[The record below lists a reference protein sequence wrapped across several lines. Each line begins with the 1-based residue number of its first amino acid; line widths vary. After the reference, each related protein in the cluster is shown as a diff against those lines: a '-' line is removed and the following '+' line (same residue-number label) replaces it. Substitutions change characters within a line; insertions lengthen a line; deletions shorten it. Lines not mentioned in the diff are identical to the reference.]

1 MSNINDYLSWRGDVP
16 ITKETPFNEVDSM
29 IMARFSYM
37 IFDRIKMNEEETI
50 KSISTKMK
58 RFKNEE
64 FRFNG
69 DKELITKLGQS
80 ARFKNMRVTD
90 YVENNEKENEKQFA
104 SILIHTGEHEMY
116 VSYIG
121 TDASIYGW
129 KEDFNLAY
137 MENIPCQ
144 IEGKEYQAESFIY
157 SKEYLKKVAEKYKD
171 KKIRIG
177 GHSKG
182 GNVAIYSALTAKE
195 EVQNRIIKVYNYDG
209 PGFREDFI
217 SKYENDEIINKIET
231 YFPQDSII
239 GRILNHKEK
248 CSVIYSNEKSIMQ
261 HDIYSWQV
269 QGTKPVYEK
278 KLTNAS
284 EIMNVAVTTWL
295 NNTTEEQR
303 KIFFDTIFELL
314 YSTEA
319 NTFGEISENLS
330 RNMIIIHK
338 KYSKVSK
345 EDRQMIT
352 NVIKIFIKSYFKQ
365 IIPAKKIEL
374 HLPKTSHFQA

>member
-16 ITKETPFNEVDSM
+16 ITKETPFNEIDSM
-29 IMARFSYM
+29 IMARFSYL
-37 IFDRIKMNEEETI
+37 IFDRIDMEEEETI
-50 KSISTKMK
+50 KSISAKMK
-58 RFKNEE
+58 KLKNEE

-80 ARFKNMRVTD
+80 IRFKNMKVTD

-104 SILIHTGEHEMY
+104 AILIHTGENEMY

-144 IEGKEYQAESFIY
+144 IEGKKYLEKV
-157 SKEYLKKVAEKYKD
+157 SKEYKD

-182 GNVAIYSALTAKE
+182 GNVAIYSAITAKE
-195 EVQNRIIKVYNYDG
+195 DVKKKIIKVYNYDG

-217 SKYENDEIINKIET
+217 SKYEKEEIISKIET

-248 CSVIYSNEKSIMQ
+248 CSVIYSIEKGIMQ

-269 QGTKPVYEK
+269 QGSKPVYEK

-295 NNTTEEQR
+295 DNTTDEQR

-319 NTFGEISENLS
+319 NTFAEISENLS
-330 RNMIIIHK
+330 KNIMTIHK
-338 KYSKVSK
+338 KYRKVSK
-345 EDRQMIT
+345 EDKQMIV

-365 IIPAKKIEL
+365 VIPNKKIEL
-374 HLPKTSHFQA
+374 HLPKTSYFRLQ

>member
-1 MSNINDYLSWRGDVP
+1 MSNINDYLTWRGDVP
-16 ITKETPFNEVDSM
+16 ITKETPFNEIDSM
-29 IMARFSYM
+29 IMARFSYL
-37 IFDRIKMNEEETI
+37 IFDRIEMNKEETI
-50 KSISTKMK
+50 KSISAKMK
-58 RFKNEE
+58 NFKNEE
-64 FRFNG
+64 FLYNG

-80 ARFKNMRVTD
+80 SRFKNMKVTD
-90 YVENNEKENEKQFA
+90 YVENNKKENEKQFTA
-104 SILIHTGEHEMY
+104 ILIHTGEHEMY

-144 IEGKEYQAESFIY
+144 IEGKN
-157 SKEYLKKVAEKYKD
+157 YLKKVAEKYKN

-182 GNVAIYSALTAKE
+182 GNVAIYSAITAE
-195 EVQNRIIKVYNYDG
+195 EEIKKRIIKVYNYDG

-217 SKYENDEIINKIET
+217 KNYENDEIIEKIET

-248 CSVIYSNEKSIMQ
+248 CSVIFSNEKSIMQ
-261 HDIYSWQV
+261 HDIYSWEV
-269 QGTKPVYEK
+269 EGTKPKYEK

-284 EIMNVAVTTWL
+284 EMMNIAVTTWL
-295 NNTTEEQR
+295 DNTTEEQR

-330 RNMIIIHK
+330 KNMVIIHK

-345 EDRQMIT
+345 EDKQMIM
-352 NVIKIFIKSYFKQ
+352 NVVKIFIKSYFRQ
-365 IIPAKKIEL
+365 IIPTKKIEL
-374 HLPKTSHFQA
+374 QLPKSSHLRLQ

>member
-1 MSNINDYLSWRGDVP
+1 MQD
-16 ITKETPFNEVDSM
+16 
-29 IMARFSYM
+29 
-37 IFDRIKMNEEETI
+37 
-50 KSISTKMK
+50 
-58 RFKNEE
+58 
-64 FRFNG
+64 
-69 DKELITKLGQS
+69 
-80 ARFKNMRVTD
+80 
-90 YVENNEKENEKQFA
+90 
-104 SILIHTGEHEMY
+104 
-116 VSYIG
+116 
-121 TDASIYGW
+121 
-129 KEDFNLAY
+129 
-137 MENIPCQ
+137 
-144 IEGKEYQAESFIY
+144 
-157 SKEYLKKVAEKYKD
+157 
-171 KKIRIG
+171 
-177 GHSKG
+177 
-182 GNVAIYSALTAKE
+182 
-195 EVQNRIIKVYNYDG
+195 RIIKVYNYDG